1 VFERGKKSHARDQLN
16 YMETA
21 YDSPRV
27 IVPRGAGLSLASSS
41 QKLCHLVNDGYTAG
55 KLFVVRGRRQDIN
68 RNTCGLTH
76 SKNCSCHNR
85 PTEKQSKITKTSKS
99 TQRVKFNIATDS
111 TIQVGSEQSARNQQK
126 QRCMQ
131 LDHMILRFVQA
142 HHAVTIAFCT

>member
-1 VFERGKKSHARDQLN
+1 MNYDYSLEDSRLPLFVASRSQANVSAIERLN
-16 YMETA
+16 Y
-21 YDSPRV
+21 S
-27 IVPRGAGLSLASSS
+27 LS
-41 QKLCHLVNDGYTAG
+41 
-55 KLFVVRGRRQDIN
+55 RERRQDIITM
-68 RNTCGLTH
+68 RARGLTQ

-142 HHAVTIAFCT
+142 HHAVTIAFCTWCELLHLFSNARPSSFNTR